1 MFMAIERLTPAQKKI
16 AISALILA
24 LVFFAVWLF
33 LYLPSRNMLRTLKTQ
48 LDAAEDEI
56 AEIQALLGRG
66 VSIEQGLTSLKKR
79 HQDVSAQFPAK
90 EEEAIKV
97 FSDVAKKLNIEVE
110 SLKSEPI
117 RPLLIGKDKVEIE
130 GRACQFTSV
139 SLRMRCT
146 YLEFVE
152 YAENVKQSLPALL
165 TIEKLKI
172 TRNSP
177 GAKELNIDLVFNLYL
192 LPQ

>member
-1 MFMAIERLTPAQKKI
+1 MAIERLTPAQKKI
-16 AISALILA
+16 TLSALVLA

-33 LYLPSRNMLRTLKTQ
+33 LYLPSRNMLRTLKAQ

-56 AEIQALLGRG
+56 AEIQALLGKG
-66 VSIEQGLTSLKKR
+66 VSIEQGLAALRAR
-79 HQDVSAQFPAK
+79 HQELAVQFPAK

-97 FSDVAKKLNIEVE
+97 FSDAAKKLNIEVE

-117 RPLLIGKDKVEIE
+117 RPFLIGKDKVEIE
-130 GRACQFTSV
+130 GKACQFTSV

-146 YLEFVE
+146 YAEFAE
-152 YAENVKQSLPALL
+152 YTKNVKQSLPALL

-172 TRNSP
+172 ARQSP
-177 GAKELNIDLVFNLYL
+177 GAKDLQIEMVFNLYL
-192 LPQ
+192 LQ